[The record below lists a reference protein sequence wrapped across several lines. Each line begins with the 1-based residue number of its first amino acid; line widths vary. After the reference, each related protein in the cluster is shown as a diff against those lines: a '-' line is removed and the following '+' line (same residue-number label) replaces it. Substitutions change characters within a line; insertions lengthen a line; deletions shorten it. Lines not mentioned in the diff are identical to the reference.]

1 MSFWTKLRIWLK
13 VGTLSAVALYLIIFI
28 FKNIGDDRQVT
39 LWVWFNK
46 LPTAPLLFVLPITF
60 FAGVISMLLTR
71 TVWRTIRQLNDMK
84 RRKMEREAAAIITR
98 ATKLR
103 VREQQAPANGLRTL
117 PPSDGPL
124 A

>member
-1 MSFWTKLRIWLK
+1 VTFWAKLRLWFKIAC
-13 VGTLSAVALYLIIFI
+13 LSAVVLYVLIFVL
-28 FKNIGDDRQVT
+28 KNTGEDRQVT

-60 FAGVISMLLTR
+60 LAGAISMLLTR
-71 TVWRTIRQLNDMK
+71 TVWRTLRQLRDMK

-103 VREQQAPANGLRTL
+103 VRELQARSAPPPAE
-117 PPSDGPL
+117 PL
-124 A
+124 V